1 MNCTQCPY
9 SGTGDPEDI
18 FRHMI
23 QVHGMTRQNTPYPLR
38 QFWDNHSQS
47 GYYEAPHPISGLAPH
62 HQQTALANQTIRMF
76 NPNPNHRIT
85 ISPTIVP
92 EPWVKKEENFYT
104 VEVPIEDQALK
115 SVIIKGSLTPGHG
128 KVTITKKEEHENTG
142 LINKIFGGSPT
153 STLIDGQIISEEF
166 RTFTR
171 SLEYKQWEQKF
182 MENTATQI
190 NLIRSKLLGSNY

>member
-1 MNCTQCPY
+1 
-9 SGTGDPEDI
+9 
-18 FRHMI
+18 
-23 QVHGMTRQNTPYPLR
+23 
-38 QFWDNHSQS
+38 
-47 GYYEAPHPISGLAPH
+47 
-62 HQQTALANQTIRMF
+62 MF